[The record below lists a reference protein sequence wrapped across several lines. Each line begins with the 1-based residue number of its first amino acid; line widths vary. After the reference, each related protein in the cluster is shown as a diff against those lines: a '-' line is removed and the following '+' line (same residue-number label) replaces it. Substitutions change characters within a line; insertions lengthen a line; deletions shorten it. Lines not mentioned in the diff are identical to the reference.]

1 MSGFTT
7 TNTDHLIRSNLWS
20 SKLKDVLEAELMGT
34 RWVSMVTDFPDGDT
48 LNIPS
53 IGQMEVMDYVE
64 NTPIRYSS
72 MDTGNFTFTVT
83 DYVSSGTYVT
93 DKMLQ
98 DSYVMQQ
105 VVSQFVPKQSRALMA
120 RVEADILAIGPNGQ
134 TVSDLNTI
142 NGAHHRFV
150 ASGTNE
156 TMTIKDLARVRYA
169 LQKANVPMTNLIGI
183 VDESVE
189 YSLANQANVLNLLT
203 PSPQWQGVVHNGMSS
218 GMRFLFNIQGFDI
231 YTSSFLKTNTSSETI
246 DSVTAA
252 AGVNNIFFSAASD
265 VLPYLMHTRQP
276 ARVESKRNIDMQRDE
291 YVTTMRYGLGFF
303 RPENHV
309 TILTDT
315 DQVYSS

>member
-20 SKLKDVLEAELMGT
+20 SKLKDVLEAELLGT

-134 TVSDLNTI
+134 TASDLNTI

-231 YTSSFLKTNTSSETI
+231 YTSSFLKTNTTSETI

-291 YVTTMRYGLGFF
+291 YVTTMRYGVGFF

>member
-20 SKLKDVLEAELMGT
+20 SKLKDVLEAELLGT

-134 TVSDLNTI
+134 TASDLNTI

-291 YVTTMRYGLGFF
+291 YVTTMRYGVGFF